1 MKIIKLFMFLSLFV
15 LTLSAQEGRPTVTL
29 NELHKLV
36 GEVGRLSGMG
46 RAIDSV
52 QRLQLKNISAI
63 WFPRLDANVQA
74 TWQSDVVSI
83 SVPFPG
89 VTIPSPTNDQYKLT
103 LDASQIIWD
112 GGVTS
117 ERKSM
122 ANAQAELDK
131 SVVGSEIYSVRERI
145 NDAFFGILL
154 LDISEKQL
162 RLLESELNSRIN
174 EVESRAIHGVVLQSA
189 VNQLKA
195 EQLKLQ
201 QRLMEI
207 PSRRKSL
214 VATIETL
221 TQTKIESN
229 AIFIVPTIS
238 VSERNEI
245 IHPDLMQ
252 FDAQSKLLNAS
263 INLSVKKRY
272 PTVAAFATAGYG
284 KPGLNMISNEW
295 DFFTVVGAK
304 ASWNIWDWNTAHRE
318 RQQMSIRK
326 NMNSTRKMAV
336 TDALSLKIL
345 TAEKEIEMLQK
356 QLESDKQII
365 ELLHQAEQETALRLL
380 NGVASATDYLI
391 SLNAVSRANLEM
403 EIRELSV
410 IRERVRI
417 AFYCGTDLN

>member
-1 MKIIKLFMFLSLFV
+1 MKIFKLLTLFW
-15 LTLSAQEGRPTVTL
+15 LFTLALSAQETRKTVNL
-29 NELHKLV
+29 YELHKLV
-36 GEVGRLSGMG
+36 GEVGRLAGMN

-52 QRLQLKNISAI
+52 QLLQTKNLTAA
-63 WFPRLDANVQA
+63 WLPRFDANAQA

-89 VTIPSPTNDQYKLT
+89 VTIPSPTHDQYKFT
-103 LDASQIIWD
+103 LDALQVIWD
-112 GGVTS
+112 GGVTA

-122 ANAQAELDK
+122 AKAQAEIEK
-131 SVVGSEIYSVRERI
+131 KVVGSEIYSARERI

-154 LDISEKQL
+154 LDINEKQMS
-162 RLLESELNSRIN
+162 LLENELQSRIN
-174 EVESRAIHGVVLQSA
+174 EMESRALQGVVLQSA

-195 EQLKLQ
+195 ERLKMQ

-207 PSRRKSL
+207 PWRRKSL

-229 AIFIVPTIS
+229 AIFVVPSFSI
-238 VSERNEI
+238 SERNEI
-245 IHPDLMQ
+245 LHPDLLQ
-252 FDAQSKLLNAS
+252 FDAQSKFLDAS
-263 INLSVKKRY
+263 INVSLKKRY

-304 ASWNIWDWNTAHRE
+304 ASWNLWDWNTAHRE
-318 RQQMSIRK
+318 REQMSIRK
-326 NMNSTRKMAV
+326 NMNSSRKMAV

-345 TAEKEIEMLQK
+345 TAEKEIDMLQK
-356 QLESDKQII
+356 QLETDKQII
-365 ELLHQAEQETALRLL
+365 ELLQQAEQETASRLL

-391 SLNAVSRANLEM
+391 SLNAVSRAKLEM

-417 AFYCGTDLN
+417 AFYYGTDLN